1 MDEDNAEDGKVLSL
15 LWLMIEF
22 DHATYFAR
30 G

>member
-1 MDEDNAEDGKVLSL
+1 MDEDNAEDGKVLS